1 MVILKCEFFKI
12 ISGALTGPINY
23 YRANISAFKVPKQSK
38 PKAFAPGLYLLG
50 EGDHYISKA
59 TGPILQ
65 KQFKNLQ
72 FEVVE
77 GANHF
82 LQQDAP
88 EKTNAL
94 LRKFL
99 KS

>member
-1 MVILKCEFFKI
+1 M
-12 ISGALTGPINY
+12 
-23 YRANISAFKVPKQSK
+23 PKSSK
-38 PKAFAPGLYLLG
+38 PKTFAPGLYLLG
-50 EGDHYISKA
+50 ENDLYISKA

-65 KQFKNLQ
+65 KQFENLQ
-72 FEVVE
+72 FEVVKD
-77 GANHF
+77 ANHF

>member
-1 MVILKCEFFKI
+1 MLLIKFVYS

-23 YRANISAFKVPKQSK
+23 YRANINPLKVQNLSK
-38 PKAFAPGLYLLG
+38 PKTYAPGLYLLG
-50 EGDHYISKA
+50 ENDLYISKG

-65 KQFKNLQ
+65 KLFKNLQ
-72 FEVVE
+72 YEVVKD
-77 GANHF
+77 ANHF

-88 EKTNAL
+88 EKTNSIM
-94 LRKFL
+94 RTFL